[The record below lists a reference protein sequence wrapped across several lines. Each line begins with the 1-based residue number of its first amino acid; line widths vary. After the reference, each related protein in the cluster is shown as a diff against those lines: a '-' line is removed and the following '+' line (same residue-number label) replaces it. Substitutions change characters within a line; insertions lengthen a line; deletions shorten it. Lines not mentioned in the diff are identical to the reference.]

1 MAPQRIFYADVER
14 SGSQEGRQGVEGLS
28 HAVACNGRARWPEPQ
43 REKWYGGIRL
53 TQPTT
58 MGSMWR
64 WKTTPKRLLTLKR
77 VLGLG
82 SYETALRSLHKL
94 RQAMVRPDRNRLS
107 GTVEVDEIYISGV
120 KKGKRGRGAVRIA
133 MSP

>member
-1 MAPQRIFYADVER
+1 
-14 SGSQEGRQGVEGLS
+14 
-28 HAVACNGRARWPEPQ
+28 
-43 REKWYGGIRL
+43 
-53 TQPTT
+53 

-64 WKTTPKRLLTLKR
+64 WKTTPRRLLSLKR

-82 SYETALRSLHKL
+82 SYETAWRSLHKL

-107 GTVEVDEIYISGV
+107 GKVEVDEIYISGV
-120 KKGKRGRGAVRIA
+120 KKGKRGRGAFRIA